1 MILRD
6 ELEFIFYVIQ
16 SISGSPA
23 NIGVP
28 LGRDRGPSPALG
40 VESGRA
46 VLGPVPEP
54 WKGLVAAI
62 GAVAVEPSGLKGM
75 VYLL

>member
-1 MILRD
+1 MDDPFQPLPEDLAILCQHRRA
-6 ELEFIFYVIQ
+6 FGPGP
-16 SISGSPA
+16 GS
-23 NIGVP
+23 
-28 LGRDRGPSPALG
+28 SPALG